1 MSKSRKR
8 EEWLRDIE
16 ERQRNIVFPDT
27 VNNEARFWRNI
38 IEGKQRLTVVQRVGI
53 VIFVLSVGTLVFLIT
68 FAWNDPLTPVFSWSK
83 LLTGGFNWLVGFG
96 VIGIFLLIFRLSQ
109 RASRK

>member
-16 ERQRNIVFPDT
+16 ERQRNVVFPDT

-53 VIFVLSVGTLVFLIT
+53 GIFVLSVGTLVFLIT
-68 FAWNDPLTPVFSWSK
+68 FPRNDPLSPVFSWSK
-83 LLTGGFNWLVGFG
+83 LLTGGLNWLVGFG